1 MNPINPTLQN
11 GNSPSLKRSFAP
23 VLALFGIIFGALGVS
38 QAASFTPGNV
48 VVYRVGNGTS
58 EILVNTGNSIFL
70 DEFTPAGSLVQSI
83 AIPNSGSNAV
93 IASGTSTSEGMLSR
107 SGDGQFLV
115 VTGYNTAVPYTS
127 SVSSSTSATV
137 NRAVA
142 IVNTSGAVASTTKF
156 SDWANANNPRSA
168 VTNDGTQ
175 LWLGGA
181 AGGVRYV
188 SSVAATTG
196 TQISTPAGL
205 VNMRQV
211 AIFDGQLYATTNSG
225 AGSNTTSIG
234 TVGSGLPTTSAAYTT
249 LSGIAPA
256 GTITGT
262 SRYAFFFAD
271 LSAGVAGVDTLY
283 IADDGVLALSK
294 YSRVGSNWVLNNTIG
309 VDADDYR
316 GVTGTV
322 SGSTVTLFATR
333 KGGASNTG
341 GGELVKIIDA
351 SGYNASIS
359 ATPSLLA
366 SAIVGTAT
374 APNTSFR
381 GVAIAPGNVVALPSV
396 NLSVSASTGTEAGT
410 TAITVTATASAAV
423 TGDQTVSL
431 AVTGT
436 GITAGDYTLSNS
448 TITILNGATTGTVTF
463 TVTDDALA
471 EVTETATLT
480 ISNPS
485 SGIAL
490 GATTAQ
496 NVDITDN
503 DSPPAVNLSVS
514 ASTGTE
520 AESTVITVTATAS
533 AAVTGDQTV
542 SLAVT
547 GTDITAGD
555 YSLSNATITILS
567 GATTGSVTFTVVD
580 DVDVEATETATLTI
594 SGPSAGITLGATTA
608 QNIVITDNDAP
619 LAAPTITVQPTPSQS
634 VAYNAT
640 ATLTV
645 AATGN
650 PTPTF
655 QWYQGISGDTSTPVG
670 TASSSFTTPALTTNT
685 SYWVRASNSQG
696 SADSDTAAIT
706 VTLSNVSSLSALT
719 LSSGTLAPTFASGT
733 FSYTASVTNA
743 ASSIT
748 VTPTKTN
755 TYATIEARVN
765 GGAYASVTSGS
776 PSSALALDVGSNTV
790 DVKVTAQDGV
800 ATSTYT
806 VTVTRRAPNL
816 ATGAIAFTGFNADGN
831 DDIAFVALTAIPGN
845 AVIYFTDNEWNG
857 SPIGSGGA
865 FNDFNES
872 EWMWTAPVD
881 GVAAGTVV
889 TINNINT
896 TTTTSVGTVAFTDSA
911 NRGLSTSGDAVYAFQ
926 GSSHTAEVFLAEI
939 SSDAAASIVNSGLT
953 AGSTAVVLS
962 ASSDGARYKGSRSNQ
977 TTFAGY
983 LSLIGNVATNWDD
996 IANGDGTTYLPFN
1009 TAAFTLSSGSASVN
1023 LSVSASTGTE
1033 AAATVIT
1040 VTATASAAVSGDQ
1053 TVSLAV
1059 TGTGITAGD
1068 YTLSNATITIL
1079 DGQTTGTVT
1088 FTVVNDVIVEG
1099 TETATLTISSPSA
1112 GLTLGSTTAQN
1123 VAIDDDDVITV
1134 NLAVSANTG
1143 TEAAATVITVTATA
1157 SGPVTGD
1164 QTVNV
1169 AVTGT
1174 GITAGDYTLSNAT
1187 ITILDGQ
1194 TTGTVTFTIVDD
1206 AVYEGTE
1213 TATLTISSPTAGIT
1227 LGTTLGQDVAITDND
1242 PASSGPYSSA
1252 NRDIL
1257 AANTTTWSPAGV
1269 TVNGTTFVNLG
1280 LQGVGRVPASTIDS
1294 ATGETLGSVSD
1305 MQISK
1310 WRKNGDGSY
1319 SGTFNFLPD
1328 RGYNSGSIYSNY
1340 AARLNNFDFTFT
1352 PYTSSAI
1359 TGLQNQ
1365 IAMTFTG
1372 SERFTYDHDANSGTA
1387 AVYTTG
1393 LNATGTATLFGTTVP
1408 TASGNSTQ
1416 SDGTVNNRLTLDS
1429 EGLVLDKRTGKV
1441 GAGWIGD
1448 EYGASVYHFN
1458 SAKQIDGQL
1467 ILPAAL
1473 IPHKP
1478 ATNTR
1483 FDGTPDNGRR
1493 DNQGIEGIAQSP
1505 DGTRLFVLLQSATV
1519 QDSGSGNQGRSN
1531 TRLLVYDVSST
1542 DTPTDPIDQ
1551 YVIRLPRVD
1560 TDGNLAV
1567 DRTAAQS
1574 AIIALNDQQLL
1585 ILSRDG
1591 NGRGASG
1598 APVFK
1603 SVLLADLSTATD
1615 IDGTYDAE
1623 AAQVSPGGTLSGSI
1637 TPLNWT
1643 EALNLIGKLDL
1654 SVTEV
1659 EQFGLNLNAAPGDIN
1674 SICEKWEALSL
1685 VSANDPA
1692 FPNDYF
1698 LFVGNDNDFVTS
1710 SIKYLD
1716 AAGTVQTAVGALE
1729 NDTVVLAFRVRMTG
1743 TFNQAP
1749 FVPNSLVDQAATAT
1763 TAFSYTFAAN
1773 SFADPESGTLSYVA
1787 SRLDDSALPAWLSF
1801 NPATRSFS
1809 GTPTGADVG
1818 SLLVKV
1824 TATDNGSPALATS
1837 ACFTITVG
1845 PAPLTP
1851 IETWRQF
1858 YFNTTAN
1865 SGLTADDAD
1874 FDGDG
1879 VLNLMEYAL
1888 GSNPTLTSGNH
1899 GQAALPVGVLNDS
1912 GDPLLSDR
1920 YSLSFTINSPA
1931 PTDLTYTVE
1940 AGDDLE
1946 NWTPVAQSTGD
1957 STWAWLAGG
1966 TAHTVV
1972 GTPSAGRVTIKVG
1985 DLVPQAG
1992 NPKRV
1997 MRLKVSK

>member
-11 GNSPSLKRSFAP
+11 GNSQSVKRSFAAA
-23 VLALFGIIFGALGVS
+23 LALFGIIFGALAVS
-38 QAASFTPGNV
+38 QGAPFTPGNV
-48 VVYRVGNGTS
+48 VVYRIGNGTT
-58 EILVNTGNSIFL
+58 EILANTGNSIFL
-70 DEFTPAGSLVQSI
+70 DEFSPAGTLVQSI
-83 AIPNSGSNAV
+83 AIPSSGSNAV
-93 IASGTSTSEGMLSR
+93 IASGTSTLEGMLSR
-107 SGDGQFLV
+107 SGDGQLLV
-115 VTGYNTAVPYTS
+115 VTGYNTAVPYGS
-127 SVSSSTSATV
+127 SISGSASATV

-142 IVNTSGAVASTTKF
+142 IVNAAGAVASTTKL
-156 SDWANANNPRSA
+156 SDWATANNPRSA

-181 AGGVRYV
+181 VGGVRYV

-196 TQISTPAGL
+196 TQINTPATL
-205 VNMRQV
+205 LNIRQM
-211 AIFDGQLYATTNSG
+211 AIFDGQLYATTNST

-271 LSAGVAGVDTLY
+271 LSAGLAGVDTLY
-283 IADDGVLALSK
+283 IADDGALALSK
-294 YSRVGSNWVLNNTIG
+294 YSRVASNWVLNNTIG
-309 VDADDYR
+309 ADADDYR
-316 GVTGTV
+316 GITGAV
-322 SGSTVTLFATR
+322 NGSTVTLFATR

-359 ATPSLLA
+359 ASPTVLA
-366 SAIVGTAT
+366 NAIVGIAT

-381 GVAIAPGNVVALPSV
+381 GVAIAPGNVVLLPGV
-396 NLSVSASTGTEAGT
+396 NLSVSASTGTEAGA

-423 TGDQTVSL
+423 TSDQTVSL
-431 AVTGT
+431 AVSGT
-436 GITAGDYTLSNS
+436 GITVGDYTLSN
-448 TITILNGATTGTVTF
+448 T
-463 TVTDDALA
+463 
-471 EVTETATLT
+471 
-480 ISNPS
+480 
-485 SGIAL
+485 
-490 GATTAQ
+490 
-496 NVDITDN
+496 
-503 DSPPAVNLSVS
+503 
-514 ASTGTE
+514 
-520 AESTVITVTATAS
+520 
-533 AAVTGDQTV
+533 
-542 SLAVT
+542 
-547 GTDITAGD
+547 
-555 YSLSNATITILS
+555 TITILS
-567 GATTGSVTFTVVD
+567 GATTGTVTFTIVD
-580 DVDVEATETATLTI
+580 DVAVEDTETATLTI
-594 SGPSAGITLGATTA
+594 SGPSAGITLGATTTH
-608 QNIVITDNDAP
+608 NIVITDNDLP
-619 LAAPTITVQPTPSQS
+619 LVSPTITVQPTPSQS
-634 VAYNAT
+634 LAYNAT
-640 ATLTV
+640 ATLTA

-650 PTPTF
+650 PTPTY
-655 QWYQGISGDTSTPVG
+655 QWYQGNSGDTSTPVG
-670 TASSSFTTPALTTNT
+670 TASSSFTTPALTANT

-696 SADSDTAAIT
+696 SADSNTAAIT
-706 VTLSNVSSLSALT
+706 VTLSNVSSLSALS
-719 LSSGTLAPTFASGT
+719 LSSGTLAPVFASGT
-733 FSYTASVTNA
+733 LIYTAAVSNATSSV
-743 ASSIT
+743 T
-748 VTPTKTN
+748 VTPAKSN

-776 PSSALALDVGSNTV
+776 PSSTLALDVGSNTV
-790 DVKVTAQDGV
+790 DVKITAQNGE

-845 AVIYFTDNEWNG
+845 VVIYFTDNEWNG
-857 SPIGSGGA
+857 SPIGSGGN
-865 FNDFNES
+865 FVDFNES
-872 EWMWTAPVD
+872 EWMWTAPAD

-889 TINNINT
+889 TINNIST
-896 TTTTSVGTVAFTDSA
+896 TTATLVGTVAFTDSA
-911 NRGLSTSGDAVYAFQ
+911 NRGLGTSGDAVYAFQ
-926 GSSHTAEVFLAEI
+926 GSSHSAEVFLAEI
-939 SSDAAASIVNSGLT
+939 GSDAAASIANTGLT
-953 AGSTAVVLS
+953 TGSTAVVLS
-962 ASSDGARYKGSRSNQ
+962 SSSDGARYRGSRSNQ
-977 TTFAGY
+977 ATFTGY
-983 LSLIGNVATNWDD
+983 LSLIGNVAANWDD
-996 IANGDGTTYLPFN
+996 IASGDGATYLPFN
-1009 TAAFTLSSGSASVN
+1009 TAAFTLSSGPASVN
-1023 LSVSASTGTE
+1023 LSVSANIGTE
-1033 AAATVIT
+1033 AASTVIT
-1040 VTATASAAVSGDQ
+1040 VTATASAAVTGDQ
-1053 TVSLAV
+1053 TLSLAV

-1068 YTLSNATITIL
+1068 YTLSNATVTIL
-1079 DGQTTGTVT
+1079 NGATNGTVT
-1088 FTVVNDVIVEG
+1088 FTVADDAIAEG

-1123 VAIDDDDVITV
+1123 VAI
-1134 NLAVSANTG
+1134 
-1143 TEAAATVITVTATA
+1143 
-1157 SGPVTGD
+1157 
-1164 QTVNV
+1164 
-1169 AVTGT
+1169 
-1174 GITAGDYTLSNAT
+1174 
-1187 ITILDGQ
+1187 
-1194 TTGTVTFTIVDD
+1194 
-1206 AVYEGTE
+1206 
-1213 TATLTISSPTAGIT
+1213 
-1227 LGTTLGQDVAITDND
+1227 TDND
-1242 PASSGPYSSA
+1242 PASSGPYTNA

-1257 AANTTTWSPAGV
+1257 AANTSTWSPAGV

-1280 LQGVGRVPASTIDS
+1280 LQGVGRLPANSIDS
-1294 ATGETLGSVSD
+1294 DTGETLGSISD
-1305 MQISK
+1305 MQISE
-1310 WRKNGDGSY
+1310 WRKNSDGSY

-1328 RGYNSGSIYSNY
+1328 RGYNSGAVYSNY

-1359 TGLQNQ
+1359 TGSQNQ

-1393 LNATGTATLFGTTVP
+1393 LNTTGTGTLFGTTVP
-1408 TASGNSTQ
+1408 TASGNTTQ

-1429 EGLVLDKRTGKV
+1429 EGLILDKRTGKV

-1473 IPHKP
+1473 IPRKP
-1478 ATNTR
+1478 AGSTN
-1483 FDGTPDNGRR
+1483 FNGIPDNGRR

-1505 DGTRLFVLLQSATV
+1505 DGRRLFVLMQSATI

-1531 TRLLVYDVSST
+1531 TRLLVYDISST
-1542 DTPTDPIDQ
+1542 DTPSDPIDQ

-1560 TDGNLAV
+1560 TNDDLAV

-1574 AIIALNDQQLL
+1574 AIISLNDQQLL

-1598 APVFK
+1598 APIFK

-1623 AAQVSPGGTLSGSI
+1623 AAEVSPGGTLSGLI

-1659 EQFGLNLNAAPGDIN
+1659 EQFGLNLNAAPGDSS

-1685 VSANDPA
+1685 VSANDLA

-1710 SIKYLD
+1710 SIKYID

-1749 FVPNSLVDQAATAT
+1749 IVPNSLVGQTAVAS

-1773 SFADPESGTLSYVA
+1773 SFADPESSTLSYVA
-1787 SRLDDSALPAWLSF
+1787 TKLDDSALPTWLSF

-1837 ACFTITVG
+1837 TCFTITVG
-1845 PAPLTP
+1845 PALLTP
-1851 IETWRQF
+1851 VETWRQL
-1858 YFNTTAN
+1858 YFSTTAN
-1865 SGLTADDAD
+1865 SGLMADDGD

-1879 VLNLMEYAL
+1879 VLNLIEYAL
-1888 GSNPTLTSGNH
+1888 GSNPTLTSGVEA
-1899 GQAALPVGVLNDS
+1899 QAALPVGVLNGS
-1912 GDPLLSDR
+1912 GNPLLSDR
-1920 YSLSFTINSPA
+1920 YVLSFTINSPA

-1946 NWTPVAQSTGD
+1946 NWTPIAQSTGD
-1957 STWAWLAGG
+1957 STWTWLAGG
-1966 TAHTVV
+1966 ASHIVV

-1985 DLVPQAG
+1985 DMVPRAG

-1997 MRLKVSK
+1997 MRLKASK